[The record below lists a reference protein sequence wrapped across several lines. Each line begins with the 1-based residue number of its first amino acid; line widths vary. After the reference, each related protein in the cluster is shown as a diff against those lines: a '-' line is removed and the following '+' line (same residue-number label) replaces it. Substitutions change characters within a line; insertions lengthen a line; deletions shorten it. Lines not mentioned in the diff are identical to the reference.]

1 MFSNYQQARTSID
14 TPPYQSG
21 RTTALAAYDQGIAK
35 NNERANPFAL
45 SGKGI
50 GAGSG
55 VNMFRKGLFNQRG
68 IAEAQSGYQ
77 NARMNA
83 LEQNRAAQLQADQM
97 RAGELAQFTAQQ
109 QDLEQADV
117 AEQLGK
123 YSLAQQLEMD
133 NRKRAAQ
140 NASRYAGLLGGLLGG
155 AMGTA
160 RSSGFGGLL
169 SSLI

>member
-14 TPPYQSG
+14 TPPYRSG
-21 RTTALAAYDQGIAK
+21 RTSALAAYDQGIAK
-35 NNERANPFAL
+35 NDDRANPFTL
-45 SGKGI
+45 SGKGV

-55 VNMFRKGLFNQRG
+55 ANIFRKGLLNQRG

-77 NARMNA
+77 NARMDA

-97 RAGELAQFTAQQ
+97 QAAELAKFRDYQ
-109 QDLEQADV
+109 QDLEQSDV

-123 YSLAQQLEMD
+123 YSLAQQVDLD

-155 AMGTA
+155 AMGNA

-169 SSLI
+169 SSLM

>member
-1 MFSNYQQARTSID
+1 MFANYQQARTSID
-14 TPPYQSG
+14 TPPYKTG
-21 RTTALAAYDQGIAK
+21 RTSALAAYEQGIAK
-35 NNERANPFAL
+35 NDERANPFQL
-45 SGKGI
+45 SGKGV

-55 VNMFRKGLFNQRG
+55 ANIFRKGLLNQRG
-68 IAEAQSGYQ
+68 IAEARGGYQ
-77 NARMNA
+77 NARMDA
-83 LEQNRAAQLQADQM
+83 LEQNRAAQLQAEQM
-97 RAGELAQFTAQQ
+97 RAGELAQFTASQ
-109 QDLEQADV
+109 QDLEQSDV

-123 YSLAQQLEMD
+123 YSLAQQLELD

-155 AMGTA
+155 AMGNA